1 MQLAY
6 ISETRAMK
14 LGEINAVFDAF
25 AGSPRSSVVMAC
37 LHVYSHLLLAGVQV
51 HDARDVC
58 AKERVLFS

>member
-25 AGSPRSSVVMAC
+25 AGQPWVERRNDVNFVPSSRQI
-37 LHVYSHLLLAGVQV
+37 LSGV
-51 HDARDVC
+51 
-58 AKERVLFS
+58 